1 MAEENNNY
9 GGISSEAVKEA
20 TGKGWD
26 EWLNILDLIEANKM
40 KHADI
45 AAWIFSKRL
54 ANGWWS
60 QMVTV
65 GYEQARG
72 MREKH
77 QITTPGGKRSY
88 GVNVTV
94 TVNAPIKQLY
104 KAVAD
109 IKLRK
114 AWLREKIEVSSTT
127 KEKYL
132 RGLWDEGKTKVSF
145 GFYFKGKDKSQVV
158 IEHSK
163 LESMQQ
169 VEEKKKFWKDRLGKL
184 KGQLEKVQP
193 EKSKPAAMKTTTP
206 KFEKEKS
213 FKEKP
218 FKEKSA
224 KGKSFKGKPFKEKS
238 EKLRSAKRS
247 FGKPKR
253 A

>member
-1 MAEENNNY
+1 MAEDNNY
-9 GGISSEAVKEA
+9 GGISSEAVQEA
-20 TGKGWD
+20 TGKTWK

-45 AAWIFSKRL
+45 AAWIFNKRL

-77 QITTPGGKRSY
+77 QITGPTGKRSY

-109 IKLRK
+109 VKLRK

-132 RGLWDEGKTKVSF
+132 RGLWDEGTTKVSF

-184 KGQLEKVQP
+184 KGQLEKAQP
-193 EKSKPAAMKTTTP
+193 EKAKPVGVKTASP
-206 KFEKEKS
+206 RFE
-213 FKEKP
+213 KEKP
-218 FKEKSA
+218 FKGKPA
-224 KGKSFKGKPFKEKS
+224 KGKS
-238 EKLRSAKRS
+238 EKLRSAK
-247 FGKPKR
+247 KPFRTNPKK

>member
-1 MAEENNNY
+1 MAEDSNY
-9 GGISSEAVKEA
+9 GGISSEAVQEA
-20 TGKGWD
+20 TGKTWK

-45 AAWIFSKRL
+45 AAWIFNKRL

-77 QITTPGGKRSY
+77 QITGPTGKRSY

-109 IKLRK
+109 VKLRK

-132 RGLWDEGKTKVSF
+132 RGTWDDGKTKVSF

-163 LESMQQ
+163 LDSMQQ

-184 KGQLEKVQP
+184 KGQLEKAQP
-193 EKSKPAAMKTTTP
+193 EKAKSPLAKPINVRPAKNKPENSRADK
-206 KFEKEKS
+206 
-213 FKEKP
+213 KP
-218 FKEKSA
+218 F
-224 KGKSFKGKPFKEKS
+224 
-238 EKLRSAKRS
+238 RT
-247 FGKPKR
+247 KPKR